1 MERRRAGCA
10 VHPSRACPFIDLSP
24 LSRTFQKS
32 QPDEKND
39 LAPRASFRNRCLGP
53 THPLSLSS
61 PAAMVNTRGTR
72 SSSPRPA
79 SRATPKS
86 AVKKG
91 AATPKSAVKK
101 GAKGG
106 AIKKYAQ
113 DAHKWLHSTLTG
125 IVAKPG
131 KEKQVKKSV
140 DSVIAV
146 LLLGVG
152 LLGVGLLLKQFLP
165 EAPPPPSSK
174 LFGLF

>member
-1 MERRRAGCA
+1 MERQRAGCA
-10 VHPSRACPFIDLSP
+10 VHPSCLSFHRPFLS

-32 QPDEKND
+32 QAADEKND

-53 THPLSLSS
+53 THPLPLSS
-61 PAAMVNTRGTR
+61 PAMVNTRGTR

>member
-1 MERRRAGCA
+1 
-10 VHPSRACPFIDLSP
+10 
-24 LSRTFQKS
+24 
-32 QPDEKND
+32 
-39 LAPRASFRNRCLGP
+39 
-53 THPLSLSS
+53 
-61 PAAMVNTRGTR
+61 MVNTRGTR

-79 SRATPKS
+79 SR
-86 AVKKG
+86 
-91 AATPKSAVKK
+91 ATPKSAVKK

-131 KEKQVKKSV
+131 KEKQVAKSV